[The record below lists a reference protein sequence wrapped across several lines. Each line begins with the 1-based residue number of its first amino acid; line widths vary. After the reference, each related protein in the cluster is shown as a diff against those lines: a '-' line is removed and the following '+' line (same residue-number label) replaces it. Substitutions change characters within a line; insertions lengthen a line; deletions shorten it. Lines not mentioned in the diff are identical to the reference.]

1 MSRRWQ
7 NGNKVICG
15 VKSLGGIVID
25 TYAEDDIEVQDN
37 KNIKKEEQSGIPLIK
52 TFEGC
57 LV

>member
-15 VKSLGGIVID
+15 VKFLDRIVID

-37 KNIKKEEQSGIPLIK
+37 KNIKKEEQSRISLIK
-52 TFEGC
+52 IFEGC
-57 LV
+57 LI